1 MALYA
6 VVFNAGLNAGGIKHV
21 FRGLSP
27 NFAREL
33 LKAIRPCSEKI
44 GQDPGR
50 RTSQY
55 QMTSE
60 YITCGMQDLGI
71 HGSCTHTPIHT
82 HTHTHTHAH
91 THIHTHIQTYTY
103 S

>member
-6 VVFNAGLNAGGIKHV
+6 VVFNAGLNEGGIKHV

-33 LKAIRPCSEKI
+33 LKAIPPCSVDIE
-44 GQDPGR
+44 QDLGS
-50 RTSQY
+50 RTSEY

-71 HGSCTHTPIHT
+71 HVSCTHTNTHTYTQIHT
-82 HTHTHTHAH
+82 HTH
-91 THIHTHIQTYTY
+91 IHIQKIYTFT
-103 S
+103 